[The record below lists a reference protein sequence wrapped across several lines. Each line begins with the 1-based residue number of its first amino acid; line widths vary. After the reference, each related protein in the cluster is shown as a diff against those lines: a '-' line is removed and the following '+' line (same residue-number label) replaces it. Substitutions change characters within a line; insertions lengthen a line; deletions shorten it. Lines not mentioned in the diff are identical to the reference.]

1 MKPVTFAPA
10 ARADLLAIGLY
21 IADDNPERAE
31 SFVAEL
37 EAKTRAIGERPLS
50 FPARDDISGGLRGA
64 AHGRYLILFRD
75 LAREVRIVRVLHSA
89 RDAAA
94 LAIRGDLG

>member
-1 MKPVTFAPA
+1 MKPIVFAPA
-10 ARADLLAIGLY
+10 ARADLLTIGLY

-37 EAKTRAIGERPLS
+37 EAHTAKIAERPLS
-50 FPARDDISGGLRGA
+50 FPVKDEISPGLRGA
-64 AHGRYLILFRD
+64 VYGRYLILFRD
-75 LAREVRIVRVLHSA
+75 LADTVRIVRILHGA

-94 LAIRGDLG
+94 LARHGSFE